1 MINRQTGFSSFGSEF
16 ANLLAILAGRLLGLP
31 PAQGHLDRPHL
42 RLLEH
47 PDCLGVGQ
55 TGNRATVHGEY
66 LVAWKK
72 VLT

>member
-1 MINRQTGFSSFGSEF
+1 MQI
-16 ANLLAILAGRLLGLP
+16 LLAILAGRLLGLP
-31 PAQGHLDRPHL
+31 PPQGDLDRPHL

-47 PDCLGVGQ
+47 PDRLGVGQ
-55 TGNRATVHGEY
+55 TGNRTTVHGEY